1 MTNVIDCEFAELNN
15 ICMQEASICP
25 GADVAPPSHSTN
37 PVAPV
42 QDVAPACDSTN
53 PNTRTKRSPE
63 PGSEGTNITILNRS
77 TTANTSLHADPDNPL
92 EMVFNPVKKGV
103 QHSLTNEARKEY
115 VKNFGNMDMER
126 SYKAL
131 FEMLWYTQVPCFDIV
146 NVTSVHQHEN
156 GLIKSCFWKGHKMP
170 CSKLFRASPTDRG
183 MCCSFN
189 IQAAEEMFK
198 SGDYKDMI
206 NKMQQRDKSM
216 AYDLL
221 ETGLARRPKDNFE
234 HFVPEAGVS
243 KGLTLMLDSHSDL
256 LSASSISDD
265 FEGFLAVINDNKQFP
280 ITSQKSVLIRPG
292 QHNLV
297 SIDAKRVS
305 ARKDIRK
312 YLPDKRN
319 CFFYDENSLTA
330 YSNYSHLN
338 CVIECK
344 VRNAFT
350 ALQEKDN
357 QTCVPWF
364 LPGFEG
370 SYPMCNPWEGRKFV
384 KEMEKI
390 GDAECKKCRP
400 DCEGSE
406 ISARISA
413 SSFRR
418 CDLKNID
425 MSPLCTI
432 GTKSNTHPPKWGQQV
447 IDEYK
452 AKGKIPDYIKSS
464 VSTNRRRH
472 IKDTDKRKIG
482 INNGREIFAVTNKK
496 EMEYDAYEK
505 DIATVTFYFESSNSF
520 EFLRQSR
527 ITMIEYI
534 AQVGGLLGLCLG
546 FSFISAI
553 EIVYWLTFKLSR
565 KF

>member
-1 MTNVIDCEFAELNN
+1 MTNVIDCDFAELNN

-25 GADVAPPSHSTN
+25 DADVAPASHSPN
-37 PVAPV
+37 PI
-42 QDVAPACDSTN
+42 S
-53 PNTRTKRSPE
+53 RTKRSPE
-63 PGSEGTNITILNRS
+63 PGLEGTNITNFNRNV
-77 TTANTSLHADPDNPL
+77 TANTSLHADPDNPL
-92 EMVFNPVKKGV
+92 EIVFNPVKRGV
-103 QHSLTNEARKEY
+103 QHSLIDEARKEY
-115 VKNFGNMDMER
+115 GENFGNMDMER

-156 GLIKSCFWKGHKMP
+156 GLIKSCFWKGLKMP
-170 CSKLFRASPTDRG
+170 CSKLFKASPTDRG

-189 IQAAEEMFK
+189 IQAAEDMFK
-198 SGDYKDMI
+198 SGDYKDMVI
-206 NKMQQRDKSM
+206 KMQQRDKSM

-221 ETGLARRPKDNFE
+221 EAGLARRPKDNFE

-280 ITSQKSVLIRPG
+280 ITNQKSVLIRTG

-312 YLPDKRN
+312 YVPDKRN
-319 CFFYDENSLTA
+319 CFFYDEHSLTA

-338 CVIECK
+338 CIIECK
-344 VRNAFT
+344 VRKALT
-350 ALQEKDN
+350 SLQEKN
-357 QTCVPWF
+357 SKACLPWF
-364 LPGFEG
+364 LPGFEE
-370 SYPMCNPWEGRKFV
+370 SYPMCNPWEARKFV
-384 KEMEKI
+384 QEMEKI

-400 DCEGSE
+400 DCEGNE

-413 SSFRR
+413 SPFRR
-418 CDLKNID
+418 CDFKNID
-425 MSPLCTI
+425 MSPLCTLE
-432 GTKSNTHPPKWGQQV
+432 TKTNTPPPKWGQQV

-452 AKGKIPDYIKSS
+452 AKGNIPDYIKSS
-464 VSTNRRRH
+464 VATNRRKH
-472 IKDTDKRKIG
+472 IKDKDKRKIG
-482 INNGREIFAVTNKK
+482 INKGREIFSVTNKK

-505 DIATVTFYFESSNSF
+505 DIATVTFFFESSNSF

-534 AQVGGLLGLCLG
+534 SQVGGLLGLCLG
-546 FSFISAI
+546 FSFISGT
-553 EIVYWLTFKLSR
+553 EIVYWLTFKLFR

>member
-1 MTNVIDCEFAELNN
+1 MTNVIDCEFVKLNN

-103 QHSLTNEARKEY
+103 QHSLINEARKEY

-280 ITSQKSVLIRPG
+280 ITSQRSVLIRPG

-338 CVIECK
+338 CIIECK

-357 QTCVPWF
+357 QTCLPWF

-370 SYPMCNPWEGRKFV
+370 SYPMCNPWEARKFV

-452 AKGKIPDYIKSS
+452 AKGKIPDYIKNS

-472 IKDTDKRKIG
+472 IKDTDKRRIG
-482 INNGREIFAVTNKK
+482 INDGREIFSVTNKK

-553 EIVYWLTFKLSR
+553 EIVYWLTFELSR